1 MTADMGNSQSPS
13 SGDVS
18 QRNPADSGGT
28 SGKRAVME
36 TDRLNAGTP
45 GVNGD
50 AAASKE
56 TAPMSK
62 CDIAKRAAVVIVLLA
77 VVIYVTIDSFTTK
90 HVLDALESFLSWVKD
105 AGAIGPVVFAAVY
118 FAGTILFFPGSVLT
132 IGSGFAFSQAFGQ
145 GWGIVAGSLVVMVGA
160 TSGAAA
166 AFLLGRYALRS
177 LVADKAAKYRILAAI
192 DRALQGQG
200 FKMVVLLRLSPVI
213 PFNAF
218 NYFMGLTGVGFV
230 PYVLGS
236 IGMIPGT
243 VFFVYLGSLLSDVK
257 NAISGDSSDESPAVK
272 WTIFAV
278 GIVATVVAIV
288 LVSIY
293 ARRELSKHLDVES
306 AKAVSPAVGSA
317 DASHAAGGNKQGAGT
332 ASAVDAV

>member
-1 MTADMGNSQSPS
+1 
-13 SGDVS
+13 
-18 QRNPADSGGT
+18 
-28 SGKRAVME
+28 ME

-90 HVLDALESFLSWVKD
+90 HVLDALESFLSWVRVAGVRCQHVGRAHASPSPLATARVYVCTPCQVKD

-192 DRALQGQG
+192 DRALQGQVRAPVCSG
-200 FKMVVLLRLSPVI
+200 GVRACKPGAVLCGSVPCV
-213 PFNAF
+213 
-218 NYFMGLTGVGFV
+218 GLTCHGALTAG
-230 PYVLGS
+230 LQDGC
-236 IGMIPGT
+236 
-243 VFFVYLGSLLSDVK
+243 
-257 NAISGDSSDESPAVK
+257 
-272 WTIFAV
+272 
-278 GIVATVVAIV
+278 VATSVACHPFQRLQLLHGPHRRRIRAVRSGQHWHDPRHRVFRLPGV
-288 LVSIY
+288 L
-293 ARRELSKHLDVES
+293 AE
-306 AKAVSPAVGSA
+306 
-317 DASHAAGGNKQGAGT
+317 
-332 ASAVDAV
+332 